1 MFFDFHHRNNRF
13 LHAHLGLIPVAL
25 GMVLCGCSSEKIEF
39 RGNEL
44 HAASLSIES
53 TPLEIR
59 RLADRAKDATESL
72 LGTADLPTWPAS
84 VSPPLD
90 MEKVVRSSG
99 PVGRD
104 RSKVESGLFR
114 KHCVQCHGI
123 SGDGRGPA
131 AALLAPYPRD
141 FRRGSFKFKSTPLGK
156 KPTHSD
162 IVRTLEQG
170 LPGTAMPAFG
180 TLNDSEEFADD
191 VDALAHYVRFL
202 AIRGEVERRL
212 LAALSEQEIDESASL
227 EILTRVSNDW
237 AAADSHSVKLPEWVA
252 NQTEYG
258 RMNSVSNGKAL
269 FESELTACV
278 KCHGADGSGNGT
290 SQDFDDWTKDWTI
303 RAGIDPA
310 NKSEWKAMKK
320 YGALKPVIDR
330 PRNFKLG
337 ALRGGTSRGDIYLR
351 LVLGIEGSPMLAVAK
366 KENGNPGLTDDDIRD
381 LVEYI
386 HSLSEGA
393 TNTSSSQEVGHAA
406 SE

>member
-1 MFFDFHHRNNRF
+1 MFFDIYHRFPPF
-13 LHAHLGLIPVAL
+13 LQVSLWLFSISL
-25 GMVLCGCSSEKIEF
+25 GMVLCGCNSEKIEF
-39 RGNEL
+39 RSNQL
-44 HAASLSIES
+44 HAASISMDS
-53 TPLEIR
+53 TPLDIR
-59 RLADRAKDATESL
+59 QLADRSKGAIELL

-84 VSPPLD
+84 VLPPID

-104 RSKVESGLFR
+104 QSKVERGLFR

-123 SGDGRGPA
+123 SGDGRGPS

-141 FRRGSFKFKSTPLGK
+141 FRRGSFKFKSTPIGK

-162 IVRTLEQG
+162 IVRTLELG

-180 TLNDSEEFADD
+180 TLNDSKEFADD

-212 LAALSEQEIDESASL
+212 LVALSEQEVDESASL
-227 EILTRVSNDW
+227 AILTRVANDW
-237 AAADSHSVKLPEWVA
+237 LAADSHSVQRPGWGE
-252 NQTEYG
+252 NSNEYG
-258 RMNSVSNGKAL
+258 RMESVANGKAL
-269 FESELTACV
+269 FESELTACI

-310 NKSEWKAMKK
+310 HKSEWKSMKK

-330 PRNFKLG
+330 PRNLKLG

-351 LVLGIEGSPMLAVAK
+351 LVLGIEGSPMLPVAK
-366 KENGNPGLTDDDIRD
+366 KENGNPGLTEDDIRD
-381 LVEYI
+381 LVEYV
-386 HSLSEGA
+386 HSLSE
-393 TNTSSSQEVGHAA
+393 NTRNIRLSQEVQHAS

>member
-1 MFFDFHHRNNRF
+1 M
-13 LHAHLGLIPVAL
+13 
-25 GMVLCGCSSEKIEF
+25 
-39 RGNEL
+39 
-44 HAASLSIES
+44 ES

-59 RLADRAKDATESL
+59 RLADRAKDATQVL

-84 VSPPLD
+84 VLPPLD

-104 RSKVESGLFR
+104 KSKVERGLFR

-141 FRRGSFKFKSTPLGK
+141 FRRGSFKFKSTPIGK

-212 LAALSEQEIDESASL
+212 LVALSEQEIDESASL
-227 EILTRVSNDW
+227 EILTRVANDW
-237 AAADSHSVKLPEWVA
+237 LAAESHCVKRPEWGA
-252 NQTEYG
+252 NQTEFG
-258 RMNSVSNGKAL
+258 RLAPFSKA
-269 FESELTACV
+269 
-278 KCHGADGSGNGT
+278 N
-290 SQDFDDWTKDWTI
+290 
-303 RAGIDPA
+303 
-310 NKSEWKAMKK
+310 
-320 YGALKPVIDR
+320 
-330 PRNFKLG
+330 
-337 ALRGGTSRGDIYLR
+337 
-351 LVLGIEGSPMLAVAK
+351 
-366 KENGNPGLTDDDIRD
+366 
-381 LVEYI
+381 
-386 HSLSEGA
+386 
-393 TNTSSSQEVGHAA
+393 
-406 SE
+406 